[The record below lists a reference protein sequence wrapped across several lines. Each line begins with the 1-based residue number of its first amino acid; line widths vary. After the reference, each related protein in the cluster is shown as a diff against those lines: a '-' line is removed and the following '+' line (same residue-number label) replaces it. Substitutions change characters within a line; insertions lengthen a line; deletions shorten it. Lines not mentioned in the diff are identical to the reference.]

1 MKIKLAVLFGGK
13 SVEHEIS
20 IISAVQAM
28 SCLNREKYDILPIYI
43 SKDNEFF
50 TGESLFDIDNYK
62 SDLKKLTSNLQRVI
76 LVNENG
82 KTQVIKY
89 PQKMFKNNVIDYID
103 VALPIV
109 HGTNVEDGTLQGYLQ
124 LLNLPYAGCDVMSS
138 AVGMDKY
145 VMKTVLKDNGIPVLD
160 CKVFTSYMYEQ
171 GTEGVVKQIEDAFS
185 YPVIIKPINL
195 GSSVGIKKASNRDE
209 LFDALELAFEFA
221 NRVLVEPAIEHLK
234 EINCAVLGD
243 MEDAKA
249 SECEKPV
256 NSDEILSYKD
266 KYMGNGSKGMSGLS
280 RKLPADIPSD
290 KREEIRNMAV
300 KAFKCLG
307 CSGVS
312 RIDFMIDTSSDNVYV
327 NEINTIPG
335 SLSFYLWEALGMK
348 YSELLDKLINLAL
361 KRQRET
367 ENLHFSFNT
376 NVLSGVN
383 LGGAKGS
390 KGSKI

>member
-43 SKDNEFF
+43 SKDNEFY

-82 KTQVIKY
+82 KTQIVKY
-89 PQKMFKNNVIDYID
+89 PQKMFKNNIIDYID

-160 CKVFTSYMYEQ
+160 CKVFTSFMYEQ
-171 GTEGVVKQIEDAFS
+171 GTESVINQIEDAF
-185 YPVIIKPINL
+185 
-195 GSSVGIKKASNRDE
+195 
-209 LFDALELAFEFA
+209 
-221 NRVLVEPAIEHLK
+221 H
-234 EINCAVLGD
+234 
-243 MEDAKA
+243 
-249 SECEKPV
+249 
-256 NSDEILSYKD
+256 
-266 KYMGNGSKGMSGLS
+266 
-280 RKLPADIPSD
+280 IP
-290 KREEIRNMAV
+290 
-300 KAFKCLG
+300 
-307 CSGVS
+307 
-312 RIDFMIDTSSDNVYV
+312 
-327 NEINTIPG
+327 
-335 SLSFYLWEALGMK
+335 
-348 YSELLDKLINLAL
+348 
-361 KRQRET
+361 
-367 ENLHFSFNT
+367 
-376 NVLSGVN
+376 
-383 LGGAKGS
+383 
-390 KGSKI
+390 